1 MLESILLEHK
11 VGLFAG
17 KDEAALL
24 EAAASGLVRLGTPSA
39 KRALESGA
47 RAGCGPGRRPARRRC
62 RGSSCGGAGHEHGA
76 GIGPR
81 GGLGALPG
89 RLALDQ
95 PGVEAAKAERARRRA
110 VADHAREL
118 AVQLDALGRTLTFH
132 EASNAAVR
140 HVLARVEESLA
151 GLRATGRRAD
161 CPKNVSPWSS
171 RRARLR
177 QRRLVAGHAAVLGR
191 HQPVHRAAGGPA
203 RSRVVLDLPRLTA
216 DSLLGVARILR
227 VYRDFDPE
235 AVRPLGGVR
244 LIPLPADAGRLRDA
258 AARRRVEA
266 LELFEEGLAV
276 CDPERLASLDL
287 YARRRQRALVL
298 GMVQM
303 AEEGTE
309 ELLSLT
315 ALRESGSLTDAAHD
329 LVVAILS
336 VCIGRAM
343 DLSCRDLLRLGVS
356 AISHNVGEAFLPEE
370 LRKVPRS
377 LAPTERDRLETHP
390 CAAPATCCRPT
401 ASRRAPSTAPWSAPS
416 TTATTTASAA
426 TRPDPASP
434 TCSPASSAWPIASPR
449 WPRTGPTGPRC
460 RRTRPSRSCCAAR
473 APELDPLLVRS
484 FVRVVGRFP
493 PGSCVELDTGEV
505 AVVLAPARAASRWP
519 APRCCWCA
527 TKTACRSTRPSRSTW
542 ARSPPRRR
550 AWLRTI
556 ARTRDPGRLSLDVA
570 NLVFGDRAQVA
581 PTHLDTTVMA
591 T

>member
-1 MLESILLEHK
+1 MST
-11 VGLFAG
+11 VQG
-17 KDEAALL
+17 
-24 EAAASGLVRLGTPSA
+24 SA
-39 KRALESGA
+39 HG
-47 RAGCGPGRRPARRRC
+47 GGP
-62 RGSSCGGAGHEHGA
+62 
-76 GIGPR
+76 
-81 GGLGALPG
+81 GALPG

-151 GLRATGRRAD
+151 GLRATGPGGLPEERVALVFAEGHAFANGVWLRATRRSWDAT
-161 CPKNVSPWSS
+161 S
-171 RRARLR
+171 RFTEQLAGLRAR
-177 QRRLVAGHAAVLGR
+177 G
-191 HQPVHRAAGGPA
+191 
-203 RSRVVLDLPRLTA
+203 VVLDLPRLTA

-287 YARRRQRALVL
+287 YVRRRQRALVL

-315 ALRESGSLTDAAHD
+315 ALREPALTDAAHD

-343 DLSCRDLLRLGVS
+343 DLSRRDLLRLGVS

-390 CAAPATCCRPT
+390 LRGTRYLLQTYGFAAGTVDRALVSAEHHRHNDGVGGYPAGPGQPHLFARIVSVADRFAAL
-401 ASRRAPSTAPWSAPS
+401 ASHRAHR
-416 TTATTTASAA
+416 AA
-426 TRPDPASP
+426 LPPDQAIKKLLRGS
-434 TCSPASSAWPIASPR
+434 
-449 WPRTGPTGPRC
+449 G
-460 RRTRPSRSCCAAR
+460 
-473 APELDPLLVRS
+473 PELDPLLVRS

-505 AVVLAPARAASRWP
+505 AVVLAPGQGRFPLARPKVLLVRDEDGLP
-519 APRCCWCA
+519 LDTPIEVDLGDRH
-527 TKTACRSTRPSRSTW
+527 
-542 ARSPPRRR
+542 PRRR